1 LGFTTVCRPA
11 SQFRAAWQAF
21 EDPTGFMGRLKFDT
35 HFVSDGDARFPG
47 FLVKK
52 IGANATK
59 TR

>member
-1 LGFTTVCRPA
+1 
-11 SQFRAAWQAF
+11 
-21 EDPTGFMGRLKFDT
+21 MGRLKFDT